1 MSAPGKLVRSSRWKT
16 GPSKGQRPL
25 GSECCVVTGDMWSTP
40 SRWQRRTGEGWCWA
54 VGRSPAPPFARRWRR
69 TGSRISG
76 GENHEAPAAAAYG
89 NRVQHSSQGG
99 SFRRRART
107 HRRHERSVPR
117 LRDHARLSRARARP
131 PPNARRSANA
141 RPRSS
146 GGRKKPSPI
155 STECCTRA
163 TTTAAASAIHRQGP
177 VGDAAKGRRAD
188 GPAPFRIISAHSF
201 AAASPA
207 TICGEQS
214 CTDWPP
220 RECYHPAWRKLKM
233 TNARGRKRAL
243 GDLILHSFW
252 RPLPRVG
259 HCPRTKRE
267 TSSLRKAIPQ
277 GQSHCGVQAGE
288 RGRRRAPECG
298 RILW

>member
-1 MSAPGKLVRSSRWKT
+1 LVASVAWSLATSAKAG
-16 GPSKGQRPL
+16 
-25 GSECCVVTGDMWSTP
+25 WSTP

-117 LRDHARLSRARARP
+117 LRDHARLSRARARRP
-131 PPNARRSANA
+131 RTLARRSANA

-163 TTTAAASAIHRQGP
+163 TTAAAASVFTARVLWGMRQR
-177 VGDAAKGRRAD
+177 GDGRMARRLFALLVPTPSPQPRLPLSAVSNLAQIGRRE
-188 GPAPFRIISAHSF
+188 S
-201 AAASPA
+201 A
-207 TICGEQS
+207 TIPHGKS
-214 CTDWPP
+214 
-220 RECYHPAWRKLKM
+220 
-233 TNARGRKRAL
+233 
-243 GDLILHSFW
+243 
-252 RPLPRVG
+252 
-259 HCPRTKRE
+259 
-267 TSSLRKAIPQ
+267 
-277 GQSHCGVQAGE
+277 
-288 RGRRRAPECG
+288 
-298 RILW
+298 